1 MSKRAGAPKVTRR
14 RHSKVGQL
22 PSTLRDAIHSAIAAG
37 KTYDELAGM
46 VDAWVAQGVVAPAA
60 APSRAAV
67 ARYGKHYMARMEQL
81 QLVRE
86 QARSIVSAA
95 GSDGMALDEAATN
108 LVLNEIMSI
117 FMSRDPKDGVP
128 AADVARIAAGLGKL
142 QSSSVQREKLK
153 TDFETRA
160 KNAAQAATTVMRK
173 AGISKTAIAEVE
185 QILMGGA

>member
-1 MSKRAGAPKVTRR
+1 MATRR

-22 PSTLRDAIHSAIAAG
+22 PQALRDAIHNAIAAG
-37 KTYDELAGM
+37 KTYDALAEM
-46 VDAWVAQGVVAPAA
+46 VGAWVAKGKVDPAA

-160 KNAAQAATTVMRK
+160 KNAAQQASKVMKKNGLSQK
-173 AGISKTAIAEVE
+173 AIDEVE
-185 QILMGGA
+185 QILMGGAA

>member
-1 MSKRAGAPKVTRR
+1 MTSRR

-22 PSTLRDAIHSAIAAG
+22 PHALREAIHSAITAG

-46 VDAWVAQGVVAPAA
+46 VDAWVAQGAVAPAA

-81 QLVRE
+81 HLVRE
-86 QARSIVSAA
+86 QAKSIVAAA
-95 GSDGMALDEAATN
+95 GTDGMALDEAATN

-160 KNAAQAATTVMRK
+160 AAAAKKAAGVMKR
-173 AGISKTAIAEVE
+173 AGASQKTIDEIE
-185 QILMGGA
+185 GILMGTA

>member
-1 MSKRAGAPKVTRR
+1 MATRR

-22 PSTLRDAIHSAIAAG
+22 PQALREAINSAIAAG
-37 KTYDELAGM
+37 KTYDDLAGM
-46 VDAWVAQGVVAPAA
+46 VDTWVAQGAVAPAA

-81 QLVRE
+81 HLVRE
-86 QARSIVSAA
+86 QAKSIVSAA

-117 FMSRDPKDGVP
+117 FMSRDPKNGVP

-160 KNAAQAATTVMRK
+160 KHAAKQATQVMKR
-173 AGISKTAIAEVE
+173 AGISQKAIDEVE